1 MAAHLEELSIV
12 HDQPN
17 QLARVIAA
25 ATVGRDD
32 VQQLLGATVRRIT
45 GFHARRDI
53 VGSVRQVGYE
63 GLNLLEGVLFR
74 LGFVVHLSAL
84 MDMSLVS
91 SQFFLVHLLT
101 DGAAHD
107 GRA

>member
-32 VQQLLGATVRRIT
+32 VQQLFWASVRRVA

-53 VGSVRQVGYE
+53 VGSVRQIRYE
-63 GLNLLEGVLFR
+63 GLYLLEGVLFG
-74 LGFVVHLSAL
+74 LGFVVHLPAL
-84 MDMSLVS
+84 VNMALV
-91 SQFFLVHLLT
+91 
-101 DGAAHD
+101 AA
-107 GRA
+107 